1 VPKLLALAQ
10 DLEAATKLGQMGLVD
25 GFTAAEEGTEQFWR
39 NVAGDGAVD
48 KVCVCAVARLVLFH
62 CLRISWL
69 SVFACHCIWQLLT
82 NPLQQLLFAFTFS
95 I

>member
-1 VPKLLALAQ
+1 MAFMFLSLSLSSYFLQGEEARNRLGVPKLLALAQ

-48 KVCVCAVARLVLFH
+48 KVH
-62 CLRISWL
+62 IM
-69 SVFACHCIWQLLT
+69 
-82 NPLQQLLFAFTFS
+82 
-95 I
+95 

>member
-1 VPKLLALAQ
+1 MPKLLALAQ

-48 KVCVCAVARLVLFH
+48 KVCVCRGSS
-62 CLRISWL
+62 CNL
-69 SVFACHCIWQLLT
+69 SLPSNQLKSHSDV
-82 NPLQQLLFAFTFS
+82 LQQSSLNLHSPNLNTLLLQ
-95 I
+95 